1 MKNILSMIFAGV
13 LVFATFTACEKN
25 IELDPETALDGTA
38 GFKTKQDVDAALI
51 GCYSALQSANY
62 MGLRYWALADM
73 YADILAHTGTFPSF
87 AQVANRSILAD
98 NVELRNMWQQ
108 IYIAINRTNNVIAS
122 APGVSDPSFNVNNA
136 IGEARFLRAYNYFN
150 LLVLY
155 GGSTT
160 GYNQAGGVGVP
171 LVTTPTL
178 TAADAAPKPRNTEAE
193 VWALILEDLDFAA
206 QNMLNTN
213 GVGRAN
219 KRVAQA
225 LKARAHLYR
234 GEWAMAELAAGDVI
248 TTGGYTLIPG
258 ATYSDIYLKK
268 NTGEAIWE
276 LQFDPTNA
284 NSIAFFYYPTS
295 LGGRNEM
302 ASTTS
307 LRDAHEAGD
316 VRQAVNY
323 TTTPAA
329 KTLKYTRV
337 PGDDN
342 VLMIRLA
349 EMYLI
354 RAEAQARLNKLPD
367 AVTDLNAIRTRAG
380 LGMASPTTTDEVIAA
395 IEKERRLEFA
405 HEGHRWFDLRRY
417 NKWSDVGI
425 TQEYR
430 ALWPIP
436 QREVETSEGII
447 AQNPGY

>member
-1 MKNILSMIFAGV
+1 MSFACV
-13 LVFATFTACEKN
+13 LVLSTFTACDKN
-25 IELDPETALDGTA
+25 IELEPETALDGTA

-62 MGLRYWALADM
+62 MGLRYWALGDM

-108 IYIAINRTNNVIAS
+108 IYIAINRANNVIAS
-122 APGVSDPSFNVNNA
+122 APGVTDPSFNVNNA

-150 LLVLY
+150 LLAFY
-155 GGSTT
+155 GGTPA
-160 GYNQAGGVGVP
+160 GYNQAGGLGVP

-193 VWALILEDLDFAA
+193 VWALILEDLDFAV
-206 QNMLNTN
+206 QNLVNTN
-213 GVGRAN
+213 GTGRAN
-219 KRVAQA
+219 KRVANA
-225 LKARAHLYR
+225 LKARVHLFR
-234 GEWAMAELAAGDVI
+234 GEWTPAENAAGEVI
-248 TTGGYTLIPG
+248 TTGGYSLIPG
-258 ATYSDIYLKK
+258 STYADIYLKK
-268 NTGEAIWE
+268 NTAEAIWE
-276 LQFDPTNA
+276 LQFDVTNA
-284 NSIAFFYYPTS
+284 NSIAFFYYPTN
-295 LGGRNEM
+295 LGGRNEI
-302 ASTTS
+302 ASTTG

-329 KTLKYTRV
+329 KTQKYTRV

-342 VLMIRLA
+342 VLLIRLA

-354 RAEAQARLNKLPD
+354 RAEAQARSGKLSE
-367 AVTDLNAIRTRAG
+367 AVNDLNTIRTRAG
-380 LGMASPTTTDEVIAA
+380 LGMASPATAEEIVAA
-395 IEKERRLEFA
+395 VEKERRLEFA

-417 NKWSDVGI
+417 NKWSTVGI

-436 QREVETSEGII
+436 QREVETSAGII
-447 AQNPGY
+447 TQNPGY

>member
-1 MKNILSMIFAGV
+1 M
-13 LVFATFTACEKN
+13 
-25 IELDPETALDGTA
+25 
-38 GFKTKQDVDAALI
+38 
-51 GCYSALQSANY
+51 
-62 MGLRYWALADM
+62 
-73 YADILAHTGTFPSF
+73 
-87 AQVANRSILAD
+87 
-98 NVELRNMWQQ
+98 
-108 IYIAINRTNNVIAS
+108 
-122 APGVSDPSFNVNNA
+122 
-136 IGEARFLRAYNYFN
+136 
-150 LLVLY
+150 
-155 GGSTT
+155 
-160 GYNQAGGVGVP
+160 P
-171 LVTTPTL
+171 LVTAPTL

-193 VWALILEDLDFAA
+193 VWALILEDLDFAT
-206 QNMLNTN
+206 QNLVNSN
-213 GVGRAN
+213 GVGRVN

-225 LKARAHLYR
+225 LKARVHLFR
-234 GEWAMAELAAGDVI
+234 EEWAQAEVAAGDVI

-268 NTGEAIWE
+268 NTAEAIWE
-276 LQFDPTNA
+276 LQFDATNA

-367 AVTDLNAIRTRAG
+367 AVTDLNTIRTRAG
-380 LGMASPTTTDEVIAA
+380 LGMASPTTADEVIAA

-417 NKWSDVGI
+417 NKWSTVGI
-425 TQEYR
+425 TQEFR

-436 QREVETSEGII
+436 QREVETSAGII
-447 AQNPGY
+447 TQNPGY

>member
-380 LGMASPTTTDEVIAA
+380 LGMASPTTADEVIAA